1 MCNALNDYVLTT
13 GSALLAQLNA
23 NNSHASN
30 DDYKIYCDNSV
41 QNSMFVY
48 PVDMQEIMHKINSIN
63 NNKAPGPDNIGPN
76 LIKYIADI
84 ICYPLSHVFNLS
96 LSTGKIPNQL
106 KIAKVV
112 HIYKKGIKN

>member
-1 MCNALNDYVLTT
+1 MPY
-13 GSALLAQLNA
+13 
-23 NNSHASN
+23 NSHASN

-48 PVDMQEIMHKINSIN
+48 PVDMLEIMRIINSLH

-76 LIKYIADI
+76 LIKYIAEI
-84 ICYPLSHVFNLS
+84 ICYPLLHIFNLS
-96 LSTGKIPNQL
+96 LSMGKIPNQL

-112 HIYKKGIKN
+112 PIYKKRIKN